1 MIKRLEARHGNSQRK
16 LQQKIEEQEKT
27 IGILKD
33 KIKTVNLATKTG
45 QPIWSTRKQAFSES
59 KLRILRQRHKRL
71 YEEKQEIQDT
81 ADVRLRRSTTQKKLK
96 FLKTTSI
103 S

>member
-1 MIKRLEARHGNSQRK
+1 MVEYENSIKRLEARHGNSQRK

-27 IGILKD
+27 IVILKD
-33 KIKTVNLATKTG
+33 KAKTLNLAIKNRPASHG
-45 QPIWSTRKQAFSES
+45 RPESKPCHES

-81 ADVRLRRSTTQKKLK
+81 AM
-96 FLKTTSI
+96 
-103 S
+103 